1 MDWFSAVILGITVA
15 TIVAFAVVVYRG
27 QPDHAVE
34 QDDRA
39 FFDEHG
45 RWPDEPEDA
54 AVTRPGGYGS
64 VDDLPGRG

>member
-1 MDWFSAVILGITVA
+1 MDWFSTTVLVLTIL
-15 TIVAFAVVVYRG
+15 TIVGFGVVVYRG
-27 QPDHAVE
+27 QPDHDQE

-54 AVTRPGGYGS
+54 AVQRPGGYGS